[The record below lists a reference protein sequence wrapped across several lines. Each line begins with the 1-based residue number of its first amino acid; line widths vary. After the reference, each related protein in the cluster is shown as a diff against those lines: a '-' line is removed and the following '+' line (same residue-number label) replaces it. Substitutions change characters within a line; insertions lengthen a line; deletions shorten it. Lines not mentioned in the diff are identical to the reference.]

1 MKNYFD
7 IKNLSPKYKDFFE
20 RVESE
25 KSGSVFS
32 ACEPLKVAMASG
44 FEKKIVYVT
53 SDFVTAGRVFEM
65 FQSLFGERVQM
76 LKPNVDNLTFAKSKS
91 NEINIENLVTL
102 SLLARGLVDVLV
114 LPVSALFSFYPSKDA
129 ILKNLIKIKV
139 DDKIEPSVLAKK
151 LVQAGYKR
159 EDLVSAPCQ
168 FAFRG
173 DVFDIFPMQ
182 SETIYR
188 VEFFDQYVE
197 CINELDGGTMK
208 KGKSMKAIEVLPCSN
223 VFFENDEKEKIEQ
236 ALDKCLSREFKK
248 PEMKEEYTKNIN
260 DLKFRLENE
269 ISGFSLDYVFPL
281 VKNKSSIFEYFE
293 DLVIAIDESKM
304 VYDECVSFEREN
316 MEHLKRLKDDS
327 ILLSETGNFFEFSDF
342 IKELGK
348 NISIVFQKITNT
360 NRFFNPK
367 VVLDLKSSPV
377 SRYTHNLSLLAK
389 DLKKYD
395 FEGYRIVLFAKTKQD
410 AEFLKNTLKNSNF
423 EIEIGEFDCLSKTDS
438 LIALK
443 EFPSGFVLPEE
454 KIFVLGTYDML
465 PRKAKENKLKVG
477 RSNVFSIPKIGDY
490 VVHSFHGIGICE
502 GVTKLSGNFG
512 TKDFVVVRY
521 RDNDK
526 LYVPIDQ
533 MNLLDKFSGAET
545 PKRLNKIGGKEF
557 SKVKEKVKTSVK
569 KLAFD
574 LLELYAKREKKKGFV
589 YSKDTDLQIEFEN
602 SFAWTETEDQLVS
615 IAEIKQDMEQGKV
628 MDRLLCGD
636 VGFGKTEVALRA
648 GFKAIVDGKQVAFLA
663 PTTILCEQHYNTV
676 RSRMDAFGVKTE
688 VLNRFKTQKQ
698 TREILKN
705 LQEGKID
712 VLCGTHRILS
722 EDVNFKNLGLII
734 LDEEQKFGVED
745 KEKIKLK
752 YPNVDVLTLSATPI
766 PRTLHMSLS
775 GIRDVSII
783 STPPSQRLPIATY
796 VTEYSESLVK
806 DAIQKEL
813 SRNGQTFILFNS
825 VAKIYAFAE
834 KIRKLVPEAKI
845 IVGHGQMTGKEL
857 ESVIYKFY
865 HGEADV
871 LICTTIIE
879 NGIDIEN
886 ANTLIV
892 VDSDHFGLSQLYQL
906 RGRVGRGNRMG
917 YAYLTYDPSKV
928 LTEDALKRLDAI
940 SEFTEFGSGFKLAM
954 RDLEIRGSGNVLGAE
969 QHGHMEKVGYELY
982 SKLLAEAVGELRGD
996 KIKQEKEVNIK
1007 VAIDAFIPDSY
1018 ITKSEDRMIAYKTI
1032 ASISDDESREKVI
1045 HDFSEVFGTVPK
1057 VVLNLIDVAYIKAK
1071 AGKINAES
1079 VISSNTNFEIVF
1091 GEKENIIG
1099 NEKIGDLIFKFR
1111 AQCSLDFTNGSKICF
1126 KRSKS
1131 AEENFNLLKDFMK
1144 AV

>member
-20 RVESE
+20 RVGSE
-25 KSGSVFS
+25 KSGSIFG
-32 ACEPLKVAMASG
+32 ACEPLKIVFSSG
-44 FEKKIVYVT
+44 FEKKIIYVT
-53 SDFVTAGRVFEM
+53 ADFVTAGRVFEM
-65 FQSLFGERVQM
+65 FQSLFGERVAI
-76 LKPNVDNLTFAKSKS
+76 LKPNAENLTFAKAKN
-91 NEINIENLVTL
+91 NETNIENLSVL
-102 SLLARGLVDVLV
+102 SKIATGKIDVVV
-114 LPVSALFSFYPSKDA
+114 LPVSALLSFYPTKRA
-129 ILKNLIKIKV
+129 ILNNFIKIKV
-139 DDKIEPSVLAKK
+139 DDKIEPSVLAEK
-151 LVQAGYKR
+151 LVGAGYKR
-159 EDLVSAPCQ
+159 EELVSAPCQ

-182 SETIYR
+182 SDTIFR
-188 VEFFDQYVE
+188 VEFFDQFVE
-197 CINELDGGTMK
+197 TINELDATSMK
-208 KGKSMKAIEVLPCSN
+208 KGKSLKSIEVLPCSN
-223 VFFENDEKEKIEQ
+223 VFFDEEEKTSILKI
-236 ALDKCLSREFKK
+236 LDRCLSREF
-248 PEMKEEYTKNIN
+248 EDAVSKEQYTKNIN
-260 DLKFRLENE
+260 DLIFKVENE
-269 ISGFSLDYVFPL
+269 GTGFSLDYILPL
-281 VKNKSSIFEYFE
+281 CKNKSSIFDFF
-293 DLVIAIDESKM
+293 DDAVIVIDECKM
-304 VYDECVSFEREN
+304 VYDECVSFERERS
-316 MEHLKRLKDDS
+316 EQIKRLEKENV
-327 ILLSETGNFFEFSDF
+327 LLSKTGNYFEFSNF
-342 IKELGK
+342 LKELE
-348 NISIVFQKITNT
+348 NHVAIFFQKITNT

-367 VVLDLKSSPV
+367 VVLNLKASPV

-395 FEGYRIVLFAKTKQD
+395 FEGYRSIVFAKTSQD
-410 AEFLKNTLKNSNF
+410 ADFLKKTLANHNF
-423 EIEIGEFDCLSKTDS
+423 EIEKGEFECLSKADS
-438 LIALK
+438 MIVPF
-443 EFPSGFVLPEE
+443 EFPSGFVLQEE
-454 KIFVLGTYDML
+454 KIFVVGTYDVL
-465 PRKAKENKLKVG
+465 PRKPKENKLMAK

-490 VVHSFHGIGICE
+490 VVHSFHGIGVCE

-521 RDNDK
+521 RDDDK

-533 MNLLDKFSGAET
+533 MNMLDKFSGAET
-545 PKRLNKIGGKEF
+545 PKRLSKIGGQEF
-557 SKVKEKVKTSVK
+557 SKVKARVKSSVK
-569 KLAFD
+569 KIAFD
-574 LLELYAKREKKKGFV
+574 LLKLYAEREKKKGFV

-602 SFAWTETEDQLVS
+602 SFAWTETEDQLIS
-615 IAEIKQDMEQGKV
+615 IGEIKQDMEQGKV

-636 VGFGKTEVALRA
+636 VGFGKTEVALRSA
-648 GFKAIVDGKQVAFLA
+648 FKAIVDGKQVAFLA
-663 PTTILCEQHYNTV
+663 PTTILCEQHYNTA
-676 RSRMDAFGVKTE
+676 RSRMDMFGVKTE
-688 VLNRFKTQKQ
+688 VLNRFKTPKQ
-698 TREILKN
+698 AREILKE

-722 EDVNFKNLGLII
+722 ADVNFKNLGLII

-796 VTEYSESLVK
+796 VTEYSENLVK
-806 DAIQKEL
+806 EAIQKEM

-825 VAKIYAFAE
+825 VAKIYDFAE
-834 KIRKLVPEAKI
+834 KIRKLVPEARV
-845 IVGHGQMTGKEL
+845 IVGHGQMTGREL
-857 ESVIYKFY
+857 ENVIYQFY

-871 LICTTIIE
+871 LVCTTIIE

-917 YAYLTYDPSKV
+917 YAYLTYNPSKI

-954 RDLEIRGSGNVLGAE
+954 RDLEIRGSGNILGAE

-982 SKLLAEAVGELRGD
+982 SKLLAEAVGELRG
-996 KIKQEKEVNIK
+996 EKVEEENDVNIK
-1007 VAIDAFIPDSY
+1007 VVVDAFIPDTY

-1032 ASISDDESREKVI
+1032 ADIKDEESMEKVVR
-1045 HDFSEVFGTVPK
+1045 DFKEVFGPVPK
-1057 VVLNLIDVAYIKAK
+1057 VVLNLIDVAFIKAK
-1071 AGKINAES
+1071 AKKIHAES

-1091 GEKENIIG
+1091 GSKENIIG

-1126 KRSKS
+1126 KRSKN
-1131 AEENFNLLKDFMK
+1131 AEENFNLLKEFMK